1 MENRGGFKSKF
12 GLIAA
17 VGGSVVGL
25 GNIWRFPY
33 LAGENGGAAFIL
45 TYVIICFL
53 ISVPIMISEFS
64 IGRAGRS
71 NAVNSFRKVAPG
83 TKWEFVG
90 LLGVVTSFV
99 MLSFYCVVAGWSLEF
114 IKVSLMDGFAG
125 SDTVQ
130 IKEGLDDFINSGWRP
145 MMWTVIFI
153 IVTCA
158 VVFAGIEKGIE
169 RYSKIMMPMIILILF
184 GMFLYSFTMDGFQEG
199 IAFILKPDFSKITP
213 MVVLQALGQSFFS
226 LSLGMGAMI
235 TYGSYIKKETNLSK
249 LAATISLTDMGVA
262 VLSGLAIFPAVFS
275 MGISP
280 TSGPDLVFITLP
292 GVFNQMP
299 GGYFISIMFFSLLFM
314 AAITS
319 SVSMVEV
326 VTAYLKEEFKIKRY
340 YGIIITGVVT
350 LFTGSLSALSQVE
363 GSNLRIGDRNLFD
376 FFDMLSGTY
385 LLPIG
390 GLLTVI
396 FVGWFL
402 KPEIFRNEVTSAGRY
417 KVRTLPMTR
426 FLVKFIAPVTIAIL
440 LIYLIISVK

>member
-1 MENRGGFKSKF
+1 MDKRGGFKSKF

-45 TYVIICFL
+45 VYMIICFL
-53 ISVPIMISEFS
+53 ISVPIMMSELS

-71 NAVNSFRKVAPG
+71 NAVNSFRKIAPG

-99 MLSFYCVVAGWSLEF
+99 MLSFYSVVAGWSLEF
-114 IKVSLMDGFAG
+114 LKVSLMDGFAG
-125 SDTVQ
+125 ENSAQ
-130 IKEGLDDFINSGWRP
+130 IKEGLSTFVNSGWRP
-145 MMWTVIFI
+145 VMWTVVFI
-153 IVTCA
+153 VATCA

-169 RYSKIMMPMIILILF
+169 RYSKIMMPMIVLILL
-184 GMFLYSFTMDGFQEG
+184 GMFFYSFTMSGFQEG
-199 IAFILKPDFSKITP
+199 ISFILKPDFSKITP

-235 TYGSYIKKETNLSK
+235 TYGSYVKKETNLAQ
-249 LAATISLTDMGVA
+249 LTTTISLMDMGVA
-262 VLSGLAIFPAVFS
+262 VLAGLAIFPAVFS

-292 GVFNQMP
+292 AVFNQMP
-299 GGYFISIMFFSLLFM
+299 AGYFISIIFFALLFM

-326 VTAYLKEEFKIKRY
+326 ITAYLKEEFRIKRY
-340 YGIIITGVVT
+340 WGILITGVVA

-363 GSNLRIGDRNLFD
+363 GSVLKIAGMNVFD
-376 FFDMLSGTY
+376 FFDKLSGTY

-402 KPEIFRNEVTSAGRY
+402 KPEIFRNELTSAGRY
-417 KVRTLPMTR
+417 KVRLFPTIR
-426 FLVKFIAPVTIAIL
+426 FLVKFVVPIVITI
-440 LIYLIISVK
+440 LIIFLVKSV